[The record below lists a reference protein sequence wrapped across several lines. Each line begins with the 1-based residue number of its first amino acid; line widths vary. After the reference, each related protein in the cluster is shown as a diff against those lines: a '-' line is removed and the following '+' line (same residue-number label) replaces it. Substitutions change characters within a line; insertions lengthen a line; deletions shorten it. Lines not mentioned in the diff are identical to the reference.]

1 MFVILFFI
9 HFCTSK
15 YFIRKKV
22 KKPKNATWMA
32 CFRAFPSW
40 TCHVSECLPWGSQ
53 YRPWRGGPWAVPA
66 PQCSQPLHHS
76 QTTGEH
82 VAHVEKGQ
90 PTIARWLCKS
100 LLAFSYLHTWG
111 PTMACWLGFGDK
123 QKWVSILA
131 LPLDSST
138 TVGPACQRICTL
150 ASPHT
155 EWGLQQHPPYKVA
168 LKN

>member
-1 MFVILFFI
+1 MFVVLFFI
-9 HFCTSK
+9 HFCISK

-22 KKPKNATWMA
+22 KKPKNDTWTA

-40 TCHVSECLPWGSQ
+40 TCHISECLLRGSQ
-53 YRPWRGGPWAVPA
+53 YGPGGKVPEQFQLHSAPSLSTTHRPLA
-66 PQCSQPLHHS
+66 SS
-76 QTTGEH
+76 
-82 VAHVEKGQ
+82 VACVEKGQ
-90 PTIARWLCKS
+90 PSIARWLCKS

-111 PTMACWLGFGDK
+111 PTTAYWLGFGDK

-138 TVGPACQRICTL
+138 TVGPACQPICTL

-155 EWGLQQHPPYKVA
+155 EWGLQQHLPYKVT